1 MIKIFFFL
9 NIKLEKEEE
18 SMYWCICIIKCSIL
32 DCWYF
37 KLKKNIVIGDFI
49 VNFLNLYEKFIINNY
64 LWYMD
69 LEDSFVFRF

>member
-1 MIKIFFFL
+1 
-9 NIKLEKEEE
+9 
-18 SMYWCICIIKCSIL
+18 MYYKIKCSIL

-49 VNFLNLYEKFIINNY
+49 VDFLNLYEKFIINNY